1 VAPFL
6 TRRSPLTRDLIIAG
20 LWLAFT
26 LSVVVFAMSTVWF
39 PARPAD
45 YFVVAIV
52 TAVAWPLSRLAPKS
66 TLLVVAAIAAL
77 PWIWTFVAPEVR
89 IVPLAVAAFRAAQLG
104 GAKRY
109 VIPILAITTP
119 FVAVHNLLSHIVN
132 GDLVYPHGYAWTQ
145 PSVDIMLMVT
155 VAVVAALGYAV
166 HRQQQAVHR
175 QQQIAEDL
183 NRQNAELIALRASER
198 ERVAIEVRTAIA
210 RDIHDVVAH
219 HVAAMVVT
227 AQAADRV
234 ADRDPALLR
243 TTVRAIAVE
252 GNEALA
258 AMRQVVQVLR
268 QRPNSDRSFETALR
282 ELTDRLGTSGRRV
295 TVSGEIAG
303 TTEIVRDAVLRIVQ
317 ESLTNVLLHSDA
329 EHISVSFAT
338 TGSDIEVRVED
349 RGQRSETTPPTHAGN
364 GIRGMRERA
373 RALGGQLSAGPRA
386 EGGWTVRAV
395 LPRTGSAVLA

>member
-1 VAPFL
+1 VVPFL
-6 TRRSPLTRDLIIAG
+6 ARRSPLTRDLVIAG
-20 LWLAFT
+20 AWLAFT
-26 LSVVVFAMSTVWF
+26 LSGTFVALSTVWF
-39 PARPAD
+39 PTRPAD
-45 YFVVAIV
+45 YVVVAIV
-52 TAVAWPLSRLAPKS
+52 TAAAWPLSRLAPKS
-66 TLLVVAAIAAL
+66 TLLVVAVIGTL

-109 VIPILAITTP
+109 VIPILTITTP
-119 FVAVHNLLSHIVN
+119 FVAVHNLLSHIL
-132 GDLVYPHGYAWTQ
+132 GGEPLFPRGYAWTQ

-155 VAVVAALGYAV
+155 VAAVAALGYAV
-166 HRQQQAVHR
+166 HRQQQ
-175 QQQIAEDL
+175 ITEDL
-183 NRQNAELIALRASER
+183 NRQNAELLALRASER
-198 ERVAIEVRTAIA
+198 ERVATEVRTAIA
-210 RDIHDVVAH
+210 RDVHDVVAH

-252 GNEALA
+252 GNEALT

-268 QRPNSDRSFETALR
+268 HRSDSDRSFETALQ
-282 ELTDRLGTSGRRV
+282 ELTNRLGTSGRRV

-303 TTEIVRDAVLRIVQ
+303 TTEVVQDAVLRIVQ

-329 EHISVSFAT
+329 EHVFVSFAAA
-338 TGSDIEVRVED
+338 GSDIEVRVED
-349 RGQRSETTPPTHAGN
+349 RGRRSETTPPAHAGN

-386 EGGWTVRAV
+386 EGGWAVRAV

>member
-1 VAPFL
+1 VVPFL
-6 TRRSPLTRDLIIAG
+6 ARRSPLTRDLVIAG
-20 LWLAFT
+20 LWLALT
-26 LSVVVFAMSTVWF
+26 LSVIFTALSTVWF
-39 PARPAD
+39 PTRPAD

-52 TAVAWPLSRLAPKS
+52 TAVTWPLSRLAPKS

-119 FVAVHNLLSHIVN
+119 FVAVHNLLPHIVN
-132 GDLVYPHGYAWTQ
+132 GDLVFPQGYAWTQ

-155 VAVVAALGYAV
+155 VAVVAALGYA
-166 HRQQQAVHR
+166 AHR
-175 QQQIAEDL
+175 QQQITEDL
-183 NRQNAELIALRASER
+183 NRQNAELIALRASDR

-210 RDIHDVVAH
+210 RDVHDVVAH

-268 QRPNSDRSFETALR
+268 HRTDSDRSFETALQ

-303 TTEIVRDAVLRIVQ
+303 TTEVVQDAVLRIVQ

-329 EHISVSFAT
+329 EHVFVSFAT

-349 RGQRSETTPPTHAGN
+349 RGQRSETTPPAHAGN

>member
-1 VAPFL
+1 
-6 TRRSPLTRDLIIAG
+6 
-20 LWLAFT
+20 
-26 LSVVVFAMSTVWF
+26 
-39 PARPAD
+39 
-45 YFVVAIV
+45 
-52 TAVAWPLSRLAPKS
+52 
-66 TLLVVAAIAAL
+66 
-77 PWIWTFVAPEVR
+77 
-89 IVPLAVAAFRAAQLG
+89 
-104 GAKRY
+104 
-109 VIPILAITTP
+109 
-119 FVAVHNLLSHIVN
+119 
-132 GDLVYPHGYAWTQ
+132 
-145 PSVDIMLMVT
+145 MLMVT